1 MQDNLELM
9 DQFFLV
15 NRLMHRYHH
24 QKNRI
29 AQKESFQGQG
39 RILSLL
45 LHNPGIRQKEL
56 SDWLDI
62 RSQSIGEI
70 IMKLEINGY
79 ITRIPSEKD
88 RRAMCIY
95 LTTEG
100 EKAAQFMEKNIQEA
114 VRVFDCLNDDEKN
127 NLHQYLFRII
137 NKLER
142 ITKEDVREI

>member
-1 MQDNLELM
+1 MQNNLELM

-24 QKNRI
+24 RKNRI

-39 RILSLL
+39 RVLSLL

-70 IMKLEINGY
+70 ILKLELNGY
-79 ITRIPSEKD
+79 ITRTPSEKD
-88 RRAMCIY
+88 RRSMCIY

-100 EKAAQFMEKNIQEA
+100 EAAAKFMDKNIQEA
-114 VRVFDCLNDDEKN
+114 VKVFDCLSDDEKN
-127 NLHQYLFRII
+127 NLHQYLFRIVS
-137 NKLER
+137 KLEN
-142 ITKEDVREI
+142 ITKEDA

>member
-45 LHNPGIRQKEL
+45 LNHPGIRQKEL

-62 RSQSIGEI
+62 RTQSVGEI
-70 IMKLEINGY
+70 IMKLETNGY
-79 ITRIPSEKD
+79 ITRTPSEKD
-88 RRAMCIY
+88 RRAMCLY
-95 LTTEG
+95 LTEEG
-100 EKAAQFMEKNIQEA
+100 VKAARFMEKNIHEA
-114 VRVFDCLNDDEKN
+114 VKIFDCLNDDEKDH
-127 NLHQYLFRII
+127 LHQYLFRII
-137 NKLER
+137 SKLETK
-142 ITKEDVREI
+142 TKEEV

>member
-1 MQDNLELM
+1 MQDNLDLM

-39 RILSLL
+39 RILTLL
-45 LHNPGIRQKEL
+45 LNHPGIRQKEL
-56 SDWLDI
+56 SEWLDI
-62 RSQSIGEI
+62 RSQSVGEI
-70 IMKLEINGY
+70 IMKLETNGY
-79 ITRIPSEKD
+79 ISRTPSEKD

-95 LTTEG
+95 LTEEG
-100 EKAAQFMEKNIQEA
+100 VEAAKFMEKNMQEA
-114 VRVFDCLNDDEKN
+114 VKIFDCLKDDEKD

-137 NKLER
+137 SKLETK
-142 ITKEDVREI
+142 TKEDV

>member
-1 MQDNLELM
+1 MQNNLELM

-24 QKNRI
+24 RKNRI

-39 RILSLL
+39 RVLSLL

-70 IMKLEINGY
+70 ILKLELNGY
-79 ITRIPSEKD
+79 ITRTPSEKD
-88 RRAMCIY
+88 RRSMCIY

-100 EKAAQFMEKNIQEA
+100 ETAARFMDKNIQEA
-114 VRVFDCLNDDEKN
+114 VKVFDCLSDDEKN
-127 NLHQYLFRII
+127 NLHQYLFRIVS
-137 NKLER
+137 KLEN
-142 ITKEDVREI
+142 ITKEDA